1 MRLVILLLLLNIPL
15 ELKPMRLRYWEARQN
30 FICDKQ
36 IVGFVDAYEI
46 ARIWAYAATNNYY
59 VRGK

>member
-1 MRLVILLLLLNIPL
+1 MRVVILLSLLNIPL
-15 ELKPMRLRYWEARQN
+15 KWKPMRLRYWEARQN

-36 IVGFVDAYEI
+36 IVGLMNAYKI
-46 ARIWAYAATNNYY
+46 ARVSVFIATNFD